1 MNIHSFI
8 RKGETTTMARQLD
21 DGKRH
26 NILDAA
32 RIQFGERGFKST
44 TIKEI
49 ADTAEVAP
57 GSIYTYFTDKEDLFR
72 ATVEAGWDEF
82 NKEMHR
88 IITLPGSYRH
98 KLERVIIFGFD
109 LLKRLYPIL
118 RGMLSEAARLNLL
131 QKNIDLLC
139 RDLEGLLTQI
149 QARGA
154 IVPIPLTAAQGQYL
168 LNIVVS
174 GILFRISMVPPET
187 LDQEIENM
195 KTTILAGLIQFF
207 TPQADKESPE
217 GEIAPAR
224 FSSV

>member
-1 MNIHSFI
+1 
-8 RKGETTTMARQLD
+8 MARQLD
-21 DGKRH
+21 DEKKRS
-26 NILDAA
+26 ILDAA

-82 NKEMHR
+82 NREMHR

-139 RDLEGLLTQI
+139 RDLEGLLTRI
-149 QARGA
+149 QSMGA
-154 IVPIPLTAAQGQYL
+154 IVPVPLTASQGRYL

-174 GILFRISMVPPET
+174 GILFRISMIPPET
-187 LDQEIENM
+187 LNQEIEEM
-195 KTTILAGLIQFF
+195 KKTILTGLLQFF
-207 TPQADKESPE
+207 TPQAEMESLKE
-217 GEIAPAR
+217 EIAPAH
-224 FSSV
+224 SPSA